1 MEPRMNPRSL
11 LVTADDFGIG
21 METSCGILDLAA
33 IGVVTSTVLLVNSPH
48 AADSVRLWLA
58 QGQPLELGWHPCLTL
73 DSPLTPPDKV
83 RSLVDGAGRF
93 LHLGTFL
100 KKMLLGQIVEA
111 EIETELRAQYERFLE
126 LVGQVPMNVNGH
138 HHVHIFGPVRRAL
151 SRILRDQH
159 PRPYVRRVVE
169 TSRTLFRVR
178 GARRKRML
186 LSRFGGRAI
195 RHQAEAGWPGND
207 ALIGITDP
215 QHVHNANFLPNWI
228 ANAKG
233 NCVELTCHP
242 GYLDSSIE
250 GRDGSFADG
259 QLHRRAA
266 EWERL
271 RDPTFRAAVHAAGF
285 AFATAAELAGKLPRG
300 LDRLG
305 RFRLHAW
312 R

>member
-1 MEPRMNPRSL
+1 MEPDMNPRSL

-48 AADSVRLWLA
+48 AADSVRLWFS

-73 DSPLTPPDKV
+73 DSPLASPETV
-83 RSLVDGAGRF
+83 RSLIDGDGRF
-93 LHLGTFL
+93 LHLGKFL
-100 KKMLLGQIVEA
+100 KKMLRGQIVEA
-111 EIETELRAQYERFLE
+111 EIETELRTQYERFRE
-126 LVGQVPMNVNGH
+126 LVGQVPMNVNSH

-151 SRILRDQH
+151 CNILREQT

-178 GARRKRML
+178 GARLKRML
-186 LSRFGGRAI
+186 LSRCGRRAI

-215 QHVHNANFLPNWI
+215 PYVHAANFLPNWI

-233 NCVELTCHP
+233 NFIELTCHP

-259 QLHRRAA
+259 QLHRRVA

-271 RDPTFRAAVHAAGF
+271 RDPIFRAAVRNAGF
-285 AFATAAELAGKLPRG
+285 TFTSATEMIGGKSNRSRKAA
-300 LDRLG
+300 
-305 RFRLHAW
+305 
-312 R
+312 

>member
-1 MEPRMNPRSL
+1 MNPRSL

-178 GARRKRML
+178 GARRKRTL
-186 LSRFGGRAI
+186 LSQFGSRAI
-195 RHQAEAGWPGND
+195 RHQADAGWPGND

-266 EWERL
+266 EWASL
-271 RDPTFRAAVHAAGF
+271 RDPKFRNAVRNAGF
-285 AFATAAELAGKLPRG
+285 TFTNAAEMIGGKPNRS
-300 LDRLG
+300 RI
-305 RFRLHAW
+305 AA
-312 R
+312 